1 MGSSAAGSSAA
12 HDATQGAGS
21 EARHQG
27 LQLRKVRVQRVRHL
41 PHQCARALQLCRHR
55 PQAQRSSRL
64 RPAYTVLIHFSSE
77 PNIAWLPQH
86 RNLTHADQQD
96 LGELQNPFAV
106 VH

>member
-64 RPAYTVLIHFSSE
+64 RPATQCSFTFH
-77 PNIAWLPQH
+77 PNPTLRGSHNI
-86 RNLTHADQQD
+86 
-96 LGELQNPFAV
+96 GI
-106 VH
+106 